1 MGKIVAKN
9 AKLVQAVADASV
21 QSGQDDV
28 VSVAS
33 TVVPIDEIAAVGQLA
48 NQYAARGRFD
58 DYLSRK
64 ALGTVV
70 AQRTDLHHFSTY
82 LREAGVRNAPDAD
95 QLQTDAD
102 HWRGVTWGLVDGF
115 VKWQLAQGNA
125 ITTLNR
131 RLSTIKVYAKLA
143 AQAGAID
150 TQALALIKTVNG
162 YAKNEG
168 KRIDARRP
176 ITRVSDKKSTPVR
189 ISPQQAAQLKA
200 QPDTPQG
207 RRDRLLMSLLL
218 EHGLR
223 VGEVVLLQAKHF
235 DLETGLFYFERPKV
249 DGEQIHQLTNETL
262 SALQAYIRAG
272 DCPKEGALLR
282 GSLKSGE
289 LTHAGIRVRA
299 VQARVRFLG
308 EQIGLFGLSPHDC
321 RHYWATYW
329 ATKVDVLRLQEA
341 GGWSSLEMPR
351 RYVERSRIAN
361 IGMTKA

>member
-1 MGKIVAKN
+1 MAKK
-9 AKLVQAVADASV
+9 AVLVRSVSSVSEQPERDDAISTAPAVNKV
-21 QSGQDDV
+21 
-28 VSVAS
+28 
-33 TVVPIDEIAAVGQLA
+33 DEITAVGQIA

-64 ALGTVV
+64 ALSTVV

-82 LREAGVRNAPDAD
+82 LREAGVRSAPDAD

-102 HWRGVTWGLVDGF
+102 CWHGVTWGLVDGF
-115 VKWQLAQGNA
+115 VKWQLAQGSA

-143 AQAGAID
+143 AQAGVID

-168 KRIDARRP
+168 RRIDARRP

-189 ISPQQAAQLKA
+189 ISPQQAVQLKA

-207 RRDRLLMSLLL
+207 RRDRLLMCLLL

-235 DLETGLFYFERPKV
+235 DLETNIFYFERPKV
-249 DGEQIHQLTNETL
+249 DGEQIHQLTRETL
-262 SALQAYIRAG
+262 LALQAYIHAG
-272 DCPKEGALLR
+272 DCPQEGALLR
-282 GSLKSGE
+282 GSLKSGA
-289 LTHAGIRVRA
+289 LTHAGISDRA

-361 IGMTKA
+361 IGMTKD